1 MFKTSVKGFK
11 KSDVNNYII
20 TIHREFA
27 EEKEALEEEL
37 SRVRGELQTASDAL
51 AVKDA
56 SIDELTA
63 QICEISALKE
73 ENEKLKAEN
82 NRLYGDVSSL
92 LGRVNA
98 LTDEAS
104 SLTLRAEAAE
114 NTVTELKAEL
124 KTAKEAVSDI
134 EKLLAETKAKAEVKN
149 RVSVPSVTP
158 PVNEKDRNGILSRIK
173 GIFA

>member
-20 TIHREFA
+20 MIHREFA

-37 SRVRGELQTASDAL
+37 FRMRGELQTASDAL

-56 SIDELTA
+56 LIDELTA

-73 ENEKLKAEN
+73 ENEKLAAEN

-92 LGRVNA
+92 ISRVNT

-104 SLTLRAEAAE
+104 SLTLRAESAE
-114 NTVTELKAEL
+114 NTVAELKTEL

-134 EKLLAETKAKAEVKN
+134 EKLLTDSKAKN
-149 RVSVPSVTP
+149 RVSAPSVTP